1 MNWHYSQIQLY
12 YLFNPFS
19 VTIDNVYIFFF
30 ISIMGYISNM
40 CIKKNKAKQMCSFFL
55 SYVSSISGPC
65 SLRYCWKLVYKE
77 LEKWKILDSSWYV
90 KLKGS
95 QIILLLLH
103 LHKMFKNSTALLFKT
118 IGEKSF

>member
-1 MNWHYSQIQLY
+1 MYTY
-12 YLFNPFS
+12 
-19 VTIDNVYIFFF
+19 
-30 ISIMGYISNM
+30 
-40 CIKKNKAKQMCSFFL
+40 FFL
-55 SYVSSISGPC
+55 FQLWVTYQICVLKRTRQNKCVAFFYHVSSISGPC

-77 LEKWKILDSSWYV
+77 LQKLKILDSSWYV